1 MQAVREQVRPDHR
14 QYLRNPINHKV
25 KVMLGGSTLSNDQS
39 QMNGTL
45 LVVEAS
51 SQDEVHAFVRDDPY
65 SAVSLFERIEI
76 RPWAWGL
83 GVPGGTR

>member
-1 MQAVREQVRPDHR
+1 
-14 QYLRNPINHKV
+14 
-25 KVMLGGSTLSNDQS
+25 MLGEPTLSNDQS

-51 SQDEVHAFVRDDPY
+51 SQDEVYAFVRDDPY

-76 RPWAWGL
+76 RP
-83 GVPGGTR
+83 